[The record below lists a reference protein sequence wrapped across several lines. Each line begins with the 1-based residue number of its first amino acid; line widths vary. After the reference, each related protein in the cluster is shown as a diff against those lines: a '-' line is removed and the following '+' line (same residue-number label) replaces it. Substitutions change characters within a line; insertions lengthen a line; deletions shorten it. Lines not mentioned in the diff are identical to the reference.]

1 MNPTTPTVNN
11 IYTPRQRYTLLI
23 VALIVIGLLALYG
36 LLGYL
41 TAFLGAGILYV
52 VFRPWFTALVHKR
65 KWNRA
70 LVTVLL
76 IVFAV
81 VVLVIPFFGLT
92 SLLIDRVRELAQ
104 HTDEILAV
112 VQRIERRLGVQVTE
126 QAQVRQRYRHRGL
139 DALYHVLPIY
149 AGGSFLGGCAS
160 LPALSRKHNE

>member
-126 QAQVRQRYRHRGL
+126 QAQVRQLLQQGAARVSQWQ
-139 DALYHVLPIY
+139 A
-149 AGGSFLGGCAS
+149 ACST
-160 LPALSRKHNE
+160 LSSSWA